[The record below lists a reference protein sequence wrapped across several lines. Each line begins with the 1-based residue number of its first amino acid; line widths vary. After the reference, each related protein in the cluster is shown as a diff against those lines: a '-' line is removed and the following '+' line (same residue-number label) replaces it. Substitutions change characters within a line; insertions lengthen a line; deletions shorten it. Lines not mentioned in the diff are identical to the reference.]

1 LNEELRYRIET
12 VENDID
18 IRIESAIDDLHKLRD
33 DLKNELKEIKEKFQV
48 SLLMKNLAE
57 NRLHLE
63 EIKRYFLIKLFFLI
77 RIILFDFQEPASI
90 IMKNFWRNRKFY
102 KNLFLI

>member
-48 SLLMKNLAE
+48 SLLMKNLSE

-63 EIKRYFLIKLFFLI
+63 EIKRYFLI
-77 RIILFDFQEPASI
+77 
-90 IMKNFWRNRKFY
+90 
-102 KNLFLI
+102 